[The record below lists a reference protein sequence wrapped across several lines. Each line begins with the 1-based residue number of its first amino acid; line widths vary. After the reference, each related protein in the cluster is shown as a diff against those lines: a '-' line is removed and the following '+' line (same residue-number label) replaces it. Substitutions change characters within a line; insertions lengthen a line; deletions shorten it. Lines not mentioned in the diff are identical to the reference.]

1 MGPAQNQDERTWWVT
16 LDIETFEGIGTL
28 SHQLYYPS
36 KIFLVSPREREL
48 SEVKTVR
55 QVQQLVCNFSHP
67 FDYVKVK
74 GPGKHG

>member
-1 MGPAQNQDERTWWVT
+1 MAPAQNQDERTWWVT
-16 LDIETFEGIGTL
+16 LDIETFKGTETL

-36 KIFLVSPREREL
+36 KIFPVNPPEREL

-55 QVQQLVCNFSHP
+55 QVQQPVCDVSYP
-67 FDYVKVK
+67 FDYIKVK